1 MEIGVEENTGTA
13 ENNNLLD
20 SKNINSQGSPLIND
34 KIKFSKTQ
42 MVPEAS
48 ISLNIPSEKKDSII
62 KSTNT
67 DPTFK
72 TIIKSGVSQNN
83 IENQAQVTE
92 INNLE
97 TNNTNNTNNESDKH
111 SENFKPTS
119 VFSTI
124 NVEGKPTNE
133 TKSLHFQSPTSSH
146 PSNQNNAQA
155 NVMVSQEVETPRDT
169 SPPLQDNQNQSINQM
184 KYVNQKFE
192 NEMPYSFNANEPQ
205 MALQHKDSQ
214 FIESHAIYSQ
224 QNAEQIQNQNHQ
236 KKDSQLI
243 EAHSIYNVNEQRQPQ
258 PFEQPQPEPTIINI
272 NQDEINEIQRQ
283 IIDMKVSKTKYLSE
297 DEISNMMK
305 VGLNNENNDNNEKKD
320 EIENNNDNK
329 NDNINNGNGELNI
342 NQEANDINNVSLNN
356 RQSGEGEGEGE
367 GVQTMNP
374 PNPIELTDTLYT
386 NILENNNENN
396 NENNIKDKDI
406 KDNNNSENNYNNN
419 DNNNNDKDFEN
430 SKSFGDVVAD
440 TQYIDTNNLETN
452 ETNKVDNKVD
462 NEVDNKVAT
471 SNIFNDDFG
480 KLSKTQFIQEEQK
493 SENNFKVQEPL
504 EEREISI
511 NKYPIKVLKIEGEEE
526 RQFCPDFISD
536 LLNKIFG

>member
-13 ENNNLLD
+13 QNNNLLD
-20 SKNINSQGSPLIND
+20 SKNITSQESPLIND
-34 KIKFSKTQ
+34 KIKLSKTQ
-42 MVPEAS
+42 MVPDAN
-48 ISLNIPSEKKDSII
+48 ISLNIPSENKNSTI
-62 KSTNT
+62 KSINA

-72 TIIKSGVSQNN
+72 AIIKSGVSQNN

-97 TNNTNNTNNESDKH
+97 TNNTNNESDKH

-133 TKSLHFQSPTSSH
+133 TKSLHIQSPTSSH

-169 SPPLQDNQNQSINQM
+169 SPPLQENQNQSINQM

-192 NEMPYSFNANEPQ
+192 NEMPYSFNANKPQ

-258 PFEQPQPEPTIINI
+258 PLEQPQPEPTIINI

-297 DEISNMMK
+297 DEISNLMK

-356 RQSGEGEGEGE
+356 RQSGEGEGEG
-367 GVQTMNP
+367 VQTMNP
-374 PNPIELTDTLYT
+374 PNPIELAETLYHT
-386 NILENNNENN
+386 NILENNNDNN
-396 NENNIKDKDI
+396 NENNNIKDKDI
-406 KDNNNSENNYNNN
+406 KDNNNIDNN
-419 DNNNNDKDFEN
+419 DNNNNDKDSED
-430 SKSFGDVVAD
+430 SKSFGEAVAD

-452 ETNKVDNKVD
+452 ETNKEDNKVD
-462 NEVDNKVAT
+462 IKEDNKVVT

-493 SENNFKVQEPL
+493 SEDNFKVQEPL